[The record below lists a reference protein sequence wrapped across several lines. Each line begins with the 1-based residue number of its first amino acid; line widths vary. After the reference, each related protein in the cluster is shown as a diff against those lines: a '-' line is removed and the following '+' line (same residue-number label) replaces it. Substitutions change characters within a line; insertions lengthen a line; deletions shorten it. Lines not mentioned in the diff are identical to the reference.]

1 MKIESQQATVETQ
14 FSAAKPSGQPFEQ
27 VINRDNYY
35 RDHKNGWQRN
45 EFHFD
50 KLTSKPQTTKSLKT
64 GLEKPLAQLSH
75 KCRVQTID
83 ASQSS
88 DQSIPFSLQSATS
101 SVAVK
106 INSKM
111 AESKAGSFKHDNQ
124 LVNDT
129 VNSLKQLLMVI
140 KRQTASMQKQA
151 IFKSVTFSN
160 HHLFIDG
167 KQVELAFNHLQLTPL
182 QSKRLTE
189 QVINLLREKGY
200 LIKRITI
207 NGDNL
212 YKESCHDTAN

>member
-1 MKIESQQATVETQ
+1 MKIESQQATLEKQ
-14 FSAAKPSGQPFEQ
+14 LSAAKPTGQTFEQ

-35 RDHKNGWQRN
+35 RDHKNDWQRN
-45 EFHFD
+45 EFHFN
-50 KLTSKPQTTKSLKT
+50 KLTNKPQVTKPLKAS
-64 GLEKPLAQLSH
+64 LEKPLAQLSH
-75 KCRVQTID
+75 TCRVQTIGV
-83 ASQSS
+83 SQSS
-88 DQSIPFSLQSATS
+88 VQSIPSCLQPATS

-106 INSKM
+106 M
-111 AESKAGSFKHDNQ
+111 TRGLTETKAGSFKHDNQ

-129 VNSLKQLLMVI
+129 VNSLKQLLMDI
-140 KRQTASMQKQA
+140 KRQTVSMQKQA

-160 HHLFIDG
+160 HYLFIDG
-167 KQVELAFNHLQLTPL
+167 KQVELAFNHLQLSPL

-189 QVINLLREKGY
+189 QVMNLLREKGY